1 MTRTPRRLERS
12 LVTPATSPKAF
23 SGKQGDDFFD
33 DAVEDASARKA
44 ALRERL
50 HEAARKLHRAEQ
62 LAAGF
67 AFGEGRGFSKPNAN
81 ENENDYG
88 DGDDDAAP
96 AGAGFAPLRE
106 RLASLV
112 AAADASASAS
122 ADRPAFDAH
131 ARAVASWFADL
142 QTALETCFS
151 GSGSAAAAD
160 RRSSLKNAPLSERRL
175 GAARGARG
183 ARRTRSAAASP
194 MSR

>member
-1 MTRTPRRLERS
+1 MRT
-12 LVTPATSPKAF
+12 
-23 SGKQGDDFFD
+23 
-33 DAVEDASARKA
+33 
-44 ALRERL
+44 
-50 HEAARKLHRAEQ
+50 
-62 LAAGF
+62 
-67 AFGEGRGFSKPNAN
+67 FSKPNAN

-142 QTALETCFS
+142 QTALETCFA
-151 GSGSAAAAD
+151 GSRVARTGKDWPTAAPMTD
-160 RRSSLKNAPLSERRL
+160 GRF
-175 GAARGARG
+175 GAARGKSRG

-194 MSR
+194 SR